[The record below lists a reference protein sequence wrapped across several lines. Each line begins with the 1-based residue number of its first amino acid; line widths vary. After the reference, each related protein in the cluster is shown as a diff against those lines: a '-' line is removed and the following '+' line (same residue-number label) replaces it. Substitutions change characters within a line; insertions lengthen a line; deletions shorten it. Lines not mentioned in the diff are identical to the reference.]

1 MSLKGLKLK
10 QIQSYKTIE
19 GTSGK
24 GVLRERIISYKT
36 NYDLKTPTHFRVKRL
51 SHFYRV

>member
-24 GVLRERIISYKT
+24 GVLREYKKMIKLL
-36 NYDLKTPTHFRVKRL
+36 YLKFL
-51 SHFYRV
+51 QLFYNFQFQKSIFD